1 MKVNINQLCE
11 VELTEEGILHLK
23 RKMSY
28 IMKTS
33 WYNDGVLTTE
43 LWSLMNI
50 FGDKMYMSD
59 DQMFKENNIK
69 IILDK

>member
-23 RKMSY
+23 KKMSY

-43 LWSLMNI
+43 LWNLMNI
-50 FGDKMYMSD
+50 FGDKMCMSD
-59 DQMFKENNIK
+59 EQMFKENNIK